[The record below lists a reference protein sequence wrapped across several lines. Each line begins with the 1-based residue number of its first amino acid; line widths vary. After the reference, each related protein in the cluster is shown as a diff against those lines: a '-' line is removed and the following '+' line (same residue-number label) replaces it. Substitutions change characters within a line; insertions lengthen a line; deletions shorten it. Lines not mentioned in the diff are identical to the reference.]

1 MSCLGVNIQ
10 QNTTTKEHRD
20 MLTKEILEEAEFA
33 KSHLMNSSLDD
44 RCKKSLLRL
53 LNTATLATNGISTEE
68 KIQKIT
74 EAIQG
79 LVLSQI
85 TFLDTVDKKIEK
97 ANKEQCISC
106 KAMRHANEVEEQ
118 KEREEI
124 IAKWKEANGYK
135 DDEDS
140 AADSSNKSWSQ
151 VAKDVVSKP
160 WCWVAVIALVIAPN
174 GVNIVKLLIDA
185 FGAK

>member
-1 MSCLGVNIQ
+1 
-10 QNTTTKEHRD
+10 

-33 KSHLMNSSLDD
+33 KNHLMNSSLDD

-53 LNTATLATNGISTEE
+53 LNTATMATNGISTDQ

-97 ANKEQCISC
+97 ANKEQCKKC
-106 KAMRHANEVEEQ
+106 KAMAHAEMVEA
-118 KEREEI
+118 EE
-124 IAKWKEANGYK
+124 AKKKLIEDWKAANGIT
-135 DDEDS
+135 DDDLKQDS
-140 AADSSNKSWSQ
+140 KGDGDKKQNSWSDVIKKIVIQ
-151 VAKDVVSKP
+151 PGMWIFLTILTISPYGVDIVNAILQFFAK
-160 WCWVAVIALVIAPN
+160 
-174 GVNIVKLLIDA
+174 
-185 FGAK
+185 

>member
-1 MSCLGVNIQ
+1 
-10 QNTTTKEHRD
+10 

-33 KSHLMNSSLDD
+33 KNHLMNSSLD

-53 LNTATLATNGISTEE
+53 LNTATMATNGISTEE

-97 ANKEQCISC
+97 ANREQCNSC
-106 KAMRHANEVEEQ
+106 KAMRHAVEVDRE
-118 KEREEI
+118 KEKEEI
-124 IAKWKEANGYK
+124 IRGWKEANGIK
-135 DDEDS
+135 DDEQ
-140 AADSSNKSWSQ
+140 SQ
-151 VAKDVVSKP
+151 EEEKT
-160 WCWVAVIALVIAPN
+160 WT
-174 GVNIVKLLIDA
+174 
-185 FGAK
+185 

>member
-1 MSCLGVNIQ
+1 
-10 QNTTTKEHRD
+10 

-33 KSHLMNSSLDD
+33 KNHLMNSSLDD

-53 LNTATLATNGISTEE
+53 LNTATMATNGISTEE

-85 TFLDTVDKKIEK
+85 TFLDTVDKKIAA
-97 ANKEQCISC
+97 ANREQCKSC
-106 KAMRHANEVEEQ
+106 KAMKHADDVEEE

-124 IAKWKEANGYK
+124 IEKWKAANGIT
-135 DDEDS
+135 DDASKAQVKVEYSDS
-140 AADSSNKSWSQ
+140 WVDTIKQILLKPYAW
-151 VAKDVVSKP
+151 VV
-160 WCWVAVIALVIAPN
+160 IGLLVIAPN
-174 GVNIVKLLIDA
+174 GVDILKLLIET
-185 FGAK
+185 FSK

>member
-1 MSCLGVNIQ
+1 
-10 QNTTTKEHRD
+10 

-33 KSHLMNSSLDD
+33 KNHLMNSSLDD

-53 LNTATLATNGISTEE
+53 LNTATMATNGISTDE

-97 ANKEQCISC
+97 ANKEQCTKC
-106 KAMRHANEVEEQ
+106 KAMAHAETVEA
-118 KEREEI
+118 EEEKKKLI
-124 IAKWKEANGYK
+124 EDWKAANGIT
-135 DDEDS
+135 DDDLKQDS
-140 AADSSNKSWSQ
+140 KGDGDKKENSWS
-151 VAKDVVSKP
+151 DVIKKIVTQPGMWIFLTILTISP
-160 WCWVAVIALVIAPN
+160 Y
-174 GVNIVKLLIDA
+174 GVDIVKAILQ
-185 FGAK
+185 FFAK